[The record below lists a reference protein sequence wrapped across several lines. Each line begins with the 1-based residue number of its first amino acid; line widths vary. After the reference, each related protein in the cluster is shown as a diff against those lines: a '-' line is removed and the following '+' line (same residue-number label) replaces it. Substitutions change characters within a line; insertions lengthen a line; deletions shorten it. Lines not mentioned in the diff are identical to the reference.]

1 MSQLTA
7 AANFS
12 RMQSLRNTSTA
23 GGGGGDRCRCC
34 GGGVG
39 VPIVSTHAVSSACCQ
54 PSASN
59 STISTSRRLRDG
71 RATTAAR
78 RIRDGRATAL
88 RGRTWRDRCGVA
100 NAMTP
105 AVAGLG
111 QHSSSGQ
118 VSLRLMPPLPRD
130 LQNAARCY
138 RCSPCCQAFVAP
150 EHEGPVH
157 AQPQIR
163 PGDGA
168 APGELIRSS
177 PTLPSRWF
185 NNNNDKKE
193 VS

>member
-12 RMQSLRNTSTA
+12 RMQSLCEVSTT
-23 GGGGGDRCRCC
+23 GGGGGDRRDCR

-71 RATTAAR
+71 RTMTAAR
-78 RIRDGRATAL
+78 RTRDDRVTAL

-105 AVAGLG
+105 V
-111 QHSSSGQ
+111 SSKQFVGCLAAQPAQQ
-118 VSLRLMPPLPRD
+118 VHQSLRLMPPLPRD
-130 LQNAARCY
+130 LQNAARRY

-157 AQPQIR
+157 EPPIWL
-163 PGDGA
+163 GA
-168 APGELIRSS
+168 GPRRAVRSS
-177 PTLPSRWF
+177 PTLPSR
-185 NNNNDKKE
+185 
-193 VS
+193 